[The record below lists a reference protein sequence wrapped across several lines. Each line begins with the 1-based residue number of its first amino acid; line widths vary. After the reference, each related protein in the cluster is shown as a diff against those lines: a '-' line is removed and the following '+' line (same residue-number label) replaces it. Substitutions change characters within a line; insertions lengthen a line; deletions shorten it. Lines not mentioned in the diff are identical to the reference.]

1 MLYVDQAVEQF
12 RKRLASTIAAKDGH
26 VEQLEHS
33 VQHDH
38 PSLQWSRLIVHC
50 RNYSTSA

>member
-1 MLYVDQAVEQF
+1 MLYIDGAIGQF
-12 RKRLASTIAAKDGH
+12 RQRLALIIAVKCGR

-38 PSLQWSRLIVHC
+38 PWHPSLQ
-50 RNYSTSA
+50 